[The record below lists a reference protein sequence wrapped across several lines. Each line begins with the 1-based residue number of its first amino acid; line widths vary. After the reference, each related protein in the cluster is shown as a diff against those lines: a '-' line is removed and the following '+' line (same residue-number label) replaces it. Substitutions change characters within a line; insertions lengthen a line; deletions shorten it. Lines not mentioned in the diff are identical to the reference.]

1 MSSCGCKV
9 TSCKGC
15 VCTQNQKQCNERCK
29 CNPNRCENRPVIS
42 HNNQNTAMDQD
53 ALTAALA
60 HLMANQQ
67 LQQHQFQMQQQMQQQ
82 QDVLTALANRLL
94 AAPAA
99 AVPVVAAPA
108 PAAIIRTTLDSD
120 IRYAG
125 SDNESLQGW
134 LQLINRKAL
143 AEGWQDADKRR
154 AAISSLFGK
163 ALTWHEEIGINLPQ
177 WDDWIGSLR
186 GTFEIQLTESQ
197 WQKLVE
203 ERKQLPNETGSAYVL
218 DKVKLCRRRAIPIN
232 DAEMTPYLIRGLYRP
247 EIRSVLMGNPP
258 ATVNDFLVE
267 LRRLEAI
274 TAGAAINEQKALKPT
289 NLALIGVHI
298 ARVGPVEAMV
308 DTGAMFSVIEKRMI
322 QHLLKEEFL
331 VGGTLLSF
339 NKERVPIVGEIPLTV
354 RFKDRVVDLQKVRVV
369 EQALFPL
376 ILGVDWMGKSN
387 VGVRPSPGDRC
398 QMEAIIFPE
407 TTTNN
412 TDEKLKKEKTDDG
425 NGMLAAITLS
435 PAIPP
440 TRAKRYVMEPC
451 VIPAK
456 TMKFV
461 HVSIEETNSET
472 MMVERAHSAF
482 PNREWIVPHCLVS
495 VEGKHV
501 RVPVTNLSN
510 EPLMLKKGQK
520 LTRIN
525 PWGVDEETE
534 NKDEVCGTLGEENT
548 YLPDEIK
555 EKMTNQAKIT
565 TEQKIALHKMLDKYA
580 GCFSNEGKIGVDAGH
595 AHRIDTGDARP
606 VSARP
611 RRISMY
617 ERQIITEQ
625 VRSMLSKGIIEP
637 SNSPWSANVVLIKKK
652 DGNLRFC
659 VDYRPLNAV
668 TKKDVYPM
676 PRPDDLIQKVAG
688 AAIFSSMDIKNAFW
702 EVPVHP
708 EDREKTAFVTTDGLY
723 QFKYLPFGLCNSPAT
738 FVRII
743 DHALLNLKWT
753 HCLAY
758 IDDILVFGSNLKEH
772 QMRLEAVLTAFQNS
786 NITLNV
792 EKCSFCVPHVK
803 FLGHLVDG
811 EGLRPDPQKI
821 AAINKF
827 PTPVD
832 VSSLKSFLG
841 LASYYRRFIL
851 QFALMAA
858 PLHQLLKKEVPWKW
872 ELEHQIAMRKLQ
884 DALLAAPNLAH
895 DDDDGD
901 LVLKTDASKF
911 GLGAV
916 LNRVKEKVERPMIF
930 ISRRTSKAEMNYHSN
945 ALECLA
951 LVWALDKL
959 KPYVYGR
966 NFTVFTDNSAL
977 KWLYSKKDIDG
988 KYARWILA
996 LQEFQ
1001 IQIKHIKGHLNVVAD
1016 ALSRFPVGDPE
1027 DTDLPEAMCCV
1038 AIGSFH
1044 PPEEIALLQH
1054 DDKATRLIRMK
1065 LREDGAAAN
1074 ESYAL
1079 KKDVLYRN
1087 NRQAGR
1093 KLLLVVPS
1101 FLRREVLSTCHDDP
1115 SAGHMGIAKTYH
1127 KLAERYWWKGSWRSV
1142 KSYVSSCGICQFNKP
1157 ISGRSEG
1164 KLMSIPAP
1172 STPFHTLGMDHIGP
1186 FLPTPRGNIHAL
1198 VMMDYLSKWIIAIP
1212 STCERPQTNGQVER
1226 ANRTLVSTIKS
1237 YVNLSHDDWDLH
1249 IPMATLAINSARQ
1262 STTKRSPFELI
1273 YGRTPVLSRENAFPW
1288 PVKRPERVKQFFRRV
1303 TRWRAE
1309 ASKLISDSQNR
1320 SKRLLDPR
1328 RRNDRQYIKGDLVL
1342 VQRNIRKKGMTKK
1355 FLPKFIGPFEIVKKV
1370 CPITYLV
1377 EDPPTRRKRQIW
1389 RRFNAH
1395 VAQIRPFR
1403 APNETEWHPE
1413 DSESDTENEHTEEEH
1428 EPSKSAQNSNEPGDN
1443 GNENRGNSDV
1453 QPARPTPRPEGTVT
1467 RAGRRTY
1474 PPAWRLQ
1481 DIN

>member
-1 MSSCGCKV
+1 
-9 TSCKGC
+9 
-15 VCTQNQKQCNERCK
+15 
-29 CNPNRCENRPVIS
+29 
-42 HNNQNTAMDQD
+42 MDQD

-60 HLMANQQ
+60 NLMANQQ
-67 LQQHQFQMQQQMQQQ
+67 LQQQQFQIQQQQMQQQ
-82 QDVLTALANRLL
+82 QDVLTVLANRLH
-94 AAPAA
+94 AVPAA

-120 IRYAG
+120 ITYAG
-125 SDNESLQGW
+125 SDNESLQ
-134 LQLINRKAL
+134 
-143 AEGWQDADKRR
+143 
-154 AAISSLFGK
+154 
-163 ALTWHEEIGINLPQ
+163 
-177 WDDWIGSLR
+177 
-186 GTFEIQLTESQ
+186 
-197 WQKLVE
+197 
-203 ERKQLPNETGSAYVL
+203 
-218 DKVKLCRRRAIPIN
+218 
-232 DAEMTPYLIRGLYRP
+232 
-247 EIRSVLMGNPP
+247 
-258 ATVNDFLVE
+258 
-267 LRRLEAI
+267 
-274 TAGAAINEQKALKPT
+274 EQALKPT
-289 NLALIGVHI
+289 NLALIEVHI
-298 ARVGPVEAMV
+298 ARVGPVKAMV
-308 DTGAMFSVIEKRMI
+308 DTGAI
-322 QHLLKEEFL
+322 
-331 VGGTLLSF
+331 
-339 NKERVPIVGEIPLTV
+339 
-354 RFKDRVVDLQKVRVV
+354 FKDRVVDLQKVRVV

-376 ILGVDWMGKSN
+376 TLGVDWMGKSN
-387 VGVRPSPGDRC
+387 VGVRPSLQDRC
-398 QMEAIIFPE
+398 QMEAFIFPE

-435 PAIPP
+435 PAMPP

-451 VIPAK
+451 VIPAI

-461 HVSIEETNSET
+461 HVSIEETTSKT

-482 PNREWIVPHCLVS
+482 PNKEWIVLHCLVS

-520 LTRIN
+520 LTWIN
-525 PWGVDEETE
+525 PLGVDDETE
-534 NKDEVCGTLGEENT
+534 NRDEVCGTLGEENT

-565 TEQKIALHKMLDKYA
+565 AEQKTALHKMLDKYA

-606 VSARP
+606 LSARP
-611 RRISMY
+611 RRVSMY

-625 VRSMLSKGIIEP
+625 VRSMLSKGTIEP

-659 VDYRPLNAV
+659 VDYRPLKAV

-676 PRPDDLIQKVAG
+676 PRPDDLIQRVAG
-688 AAIFSSMDIKNAFW
+688 AAIFSSMDLKNAFW
-702 EVPVHP
+702 QVPVHP
-708 EDREKTAFVTTDGLY
+708 EDREKTAFVTTYALY

-758 IDDILVFGSNLKEH
+758 IDDILVFGYNFKQH
-772 QMRLEAVLTAFQNS
+772 KMPLEAVLTAFQNS
-786 NITLNV
+786 KITLNV

-811 EGLRPDPQKI
+811 KGLRPDPQKI

-832 VSSLKSFLG
+832 VSSLKKFLG
-841 LASYYRRFIL
+841 LASYYRRFIR

-858 PLHQLLKKEVPWKW
+858 PLHQLLKKEAPWKW

-884 DALLAAPNLAH
+884 DALLAAPTLAH

-901 LVLKTDASKF
+901 LVLKTDTSKF

-916 LNRVKEKVERPMIF
+916 LNRVKEKVERPIIF
-930 ISRRTSKAEMNYHSN
+930 IIRRTSKAEMNYHN
-945 ALECLA
+945 
-951 LVWALDKL
+951 
-959 KPYVYGR
+959 
-966 NFTVFTDNSAL
+966 NSAL

-1001 IQIKHIKGHLNVVAD
+1001 IQIKHFKGHLNVVAD

-1027 DTDLPEAMCCV
+1027 ETDLPEAMCCAV
-1038 AIGSFH
+1038 VGSFH

-1054 DDKATRLIRMK
+1054 DDKATRLIRMQ

-1074 ESYAL
+1074 ESFAL
-1079 KKDVLYRN
+1079 KKDVLYRK

-1101 FLRREVLSTCHDDP
+1101 FLRREVLSACHDDP
-1115 SAGHMGIAKTYH
+1115 SAGYMGIAKTQISRT
-1127 KLAERYWWKGSWRSV
+1127 LLVERV
-1142 KSYVSSCGICQFNKP
+1142 L
-1157 ISGRSEG
+1157 E
-1164 KLMSIPAP
+1164 
-1172 STPFHTLGMDHIGP
+1172 
-1186 FLPTPRGNIHAL
+1186 
-1198 VMMDYLSKWIIAIP
+1198 IIAVPCPDVKTKGVVDALNQIVIP
-1212 STCERPQTNGQVER
+1212 QHGFMKRIITDQGTTFTSEAFALEMEKSGIQHVLANCERPQTNGQVER
-1226 ANRTLVSTIKS
+1226 ANRTLVSTIRS
-1237 YVNLSHDDWDLH
+1237 YVNLSHNDWDLH

-1262 STTKRSPFELI
+1262 SSTKRSPFELI
-1273 YGRTPVLSRENAFPW
+1273 YGRTPVLSGENAFPW
-1288 PVKRPERVKQFFRRV
+1288 PVKRPERVKQFFRQV

-1309 ASKLISDSQNR
+1309 ASKLISDSQNQ
-1320 SKRLLDPR
+1320 SKRLFDPR
-1328 RRNDRQYIKGDLVL
+1328 RRNGRQYIKGDLFL
-1342 VQRNIRKKGMTKK
+1342 VQRNIRKKRMTKK

-1370 CPITYLV
+1370 CPTTYLV
-1377 EDPPTRRKRQIW
+1377 EDPPTRRKRQIC

-1403 APNETEWHPE
+1403 APNETEWRPE
-1413 DSESDTENEHTEEEH
+1413 DSESDTEDEHTEEEH
-1428 EPSKSAQNSNEPGDN
+1428 EPKKSAQNPNEPGNN
-1443 GNENRGNSDV
+1443 GNENRGNPDD
-1453 QPARPTPRPEGTVT
+1453 QPV
-1467 RAGRRTY
+1467 
-1474 PPAWRLQ
+1474 
-1481 DIN
+1481 